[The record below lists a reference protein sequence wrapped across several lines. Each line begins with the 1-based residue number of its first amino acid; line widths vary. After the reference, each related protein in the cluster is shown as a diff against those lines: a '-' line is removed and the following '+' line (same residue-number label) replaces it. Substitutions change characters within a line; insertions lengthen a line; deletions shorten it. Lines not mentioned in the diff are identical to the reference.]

1 MREIKFRAWVNEEDE
16 EYSRMVH
23 SEQSILT
30 ILGHKYGGT
39 GIARP
44 AGFSDIDNQ
53 PKPERYVL
61 MQYTGLK
68 DKNGRE
74 IYEGDILK
82 HAAND
87 DYLPIYD
94 LNGDLT
100 YYKTVEGYA
109 QQGVI
114 DFKNGG
120 FEYKTNKTLA
130 GRHENIHI
138 PLAYVVDKYCEV
150 IGNIYE
156 NPELLEVSV

>member
-1 MREIKFRAWVNEEDE
+1 MREIKFRAWINEKDE

-44 AGFSDIDNQ
+44 AGFSSIDNQ

-68 DKNGRE
+68 DTHGTE
-74 IYEGDILK
+74 IYEGDILDIRTFYESPK
-82 HAAND
+82 VGQVAFADGSFVFDDGGYSYLGDAVSHAD
-87 DYLPIYD
+87 
-94 LNGDLT
+94 
-100 YYKTVEGYA
+100 
-109 QQGVI
+109 VI
-114 DFKNGG
+114 
-120 FEYKTNKTLA
+120 
-130 GRHENIHI
+130 
-138 PLAYVVDKYCEV
+138 EV

-156 NPELLEVSV
+156 NPEILEAVE